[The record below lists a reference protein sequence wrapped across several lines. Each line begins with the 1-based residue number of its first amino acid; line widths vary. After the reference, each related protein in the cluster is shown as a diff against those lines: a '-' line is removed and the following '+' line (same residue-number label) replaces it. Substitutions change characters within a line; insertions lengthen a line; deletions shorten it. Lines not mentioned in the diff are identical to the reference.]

1 LEKLPAVLKTLEDLY
16 DLIAVLTSEEVEY
29 FRLFAVSQLMGPTAN
44 QATLFEALLDETKRN
59 SGHIN
64 RIQVDE
70 EVAEG
75 LSRELRRS
83 LRFLYD
89 ERDIQSQIRSRIAEA
104 QMLQDKCL
112 FDQSDA
118 TLRKA
123 RELAR
128 HFERFYEALEIINLQ
143 KSSLQHILSLEEATL
158 RRQELEADESE
169 VWQLLHNYTAYR
181 NLAKEVTEV
190 YRRPEMSDEGS
201 RLDLLERIF
210 VQPLLRDEKLAQTFT
225 ARYYFLHLRSTY
237 AYFLGDLPMAWDQSS
252 RLLHL
257 LRQKPFLI
265 DLSQDGFMVSF
276 FNNLTLTL
284 ELGEYDEFANRLEE
298 FRQMPGSLVRFESPR
313 FRQRVLERACFLE
326 IKYFLHRAL
335 YVEGLQ
341 RTQRVADQ
349 LRDGSLRPDPYFEAQ
364 FYFLFAYFAYLNQQP
379 DQAQTWIDRILD
391 VPEFREDARVSALV
405 LRHII
410 AFEQGDRRIFDQELP
425 STYFFLEHSQRG
437 LTVERTFLFAL
448 HRAFRASSPEAVRE
462 TFVELREELQTLRE
476 NPFEKNHLSSF
487 DVVCWLDSQ
496 LSGEPFAEVFARRES
511 AEKFRV
517 MR

>member
-1 LEKLPAVLKTLEDLY
+1 MDKLPAILKILENLY
-16 DLIAVLTSEEVEY
+16 ELVSALTPQEVEY
-29 FRLFAVSQLMGPTAN
+29 FRLFAVSHPGGPTAD
-44 QATLFEALLDETKRN
+44 QATLFEALLDETRRS
-59 SGHIN
+59 SGHVN
-64 RIQVDE
+64 RIEVDE
-70 EVAEG
+70 IVSEG

-89 ERDIQSQIRSRIAEA
+89 DRDIQSQIRSRIAEA
-104 QMLQDKCL
+104 QVLQDKCL
-112 FDQSDA
+112 FHQSET
-118 TLRKA
+118 TLRKG
-123 RELAR
+123 RELSA
-128 HFERFYEALEIINLQ
+128 HFERFYESLEIINLQ

-158 RRQELEADESE
+158 RRQELEVEESE
-169 VWQLLHNYTAYR
+169 VLKQLHNYMAYR
-181 NLAKEVTEV
+181 NLAKEITEI

-201 RLDLLERIF
+201 RLNLLERVF

-225 ARYYFLHLRSTY
+225 ACYYFLHLRSTY
-237 AYFLGDLPMAWDQSS
+237 AYFLGDLPMAWDQST

-257 LRQKPFLI
+257 LRQKPFLV
-265 DLSQDGFMVSF
+265 DLSQDGFMVTY

-298 FRQMPGSLVRFESPR
+298 FRGMPTSLIRFESPK

-326 IKYFLHRAL
+326 IKYFLHRAM

-341 RTQRVADQ
+341 RTERVADQ

-364 FYFLFAYFAYLNQQP
+364 FYFLFAYFAYLNNLP
-379 DQAQTWIDRILD
+379 DQAQNWIDRILD

-410 AFEQGDRRIFDQELP
+410 AFEQGDRRIFDQELT

-462 TFVELREELQTLRE
+462 NFVLLREELQTLRE

-487 DVVCWLDSQ
+487 DAVCWLDSQ
-496 LSGEPFAEVFARRES
+496 LSGEPFAQVFARRES